1 MASLHDQL
9 LPSRSRSAAAVA
21 SRALAAARDEDD
33 GRAGEEV
40 PDWTSS
46 LPAAFLAP
54 QLGGLAPSAFV
65 KSHFDTG
72 TYADERAQGRSF
84 AKGTTCL
91 AFMFQGGVLVAV
103 DSRASQGPY
112 VGSQSVRKIIEINR
126 YLLGTMAGGAA
137 DCLFWQRN
145 LGMQVRVWELRNKT
159 RISVAAASKMLANTI
174 AQYRGM
180 GLSMGTMVCGYDAHG
195 PALYYV
201 DDDATRLKAKR
212 TNPYF
217 AVGSGS
223 TYAYGVLDSEYRWD
237 FSEQEAVALGKRLIA
252 HAAHRDAYS
261 GGLLRI
267 AVCKPDGWDMVF
279 EGEAQVEYQRLYLP
293 EMLPRA

>member
-1 MASLHDQL
+1 MSSLAAQL
-9 LPSRSRSAAAVA
+9 LPPPRRGSRLASAAADHD
-21 SRALAAARDEDD
+21 DENDV
-33 GRAGEEV
+33 V
-40 PDWTSS
+40 PDWTAPPS
-46 LPAAFLAP
+46 AFLAP
-54 QLGGLAPSAFV
+54 QLSGAPPSAFV
-65 KSHFDTG
+65 KAHFDTG
-72 TYADERAQGRSF
+72 TYSDERANGRSF

-212 TNPYF
+212 SSPYF

-237 FSEQEAVALGKRLIA
+237 ASEAEAVELGKRLIA

-261 GGLLRI
+261 GGLLRV
-267 AVCKPDGWDMVF
+267 AVCKPNGWEMVF
-279 EGEAQVEYQRLYLP
+279 EGEAQVEYKRLYLP
-293 EMLPRA
+293 GELQQRQ